1 LACKTDAALYDLPLT
16 LAVKVPADW
25 KECEITQGR
34 PRHTVVAK
42 DGEVRFDAEPVSGE
56 IVIGPAG
63 SLE

>member
-1 LACKTDAALYDLPLT
+1 
-16 LAVKVPADW
+16 VKVPADW